1 MAILNIENRS
11 INTSAAVSN
20 TRVRFRITEGQL
32 TSDVMDEPIQLFQL
46 CEDGL
51 NFNCSDNSMYLP
63 LI

>member
-11 INTSAAVSN
+11 INTNVASSN
-20 TRVRFRITEGQL
+20 TRVKFRIAQGQL
-32 TSDVMDEPIQLFQL
+32 TSDVLDEPVQLFEI

-51 NFNCSDNSMYLP
+51 IFYCPDNSMYIP